1 MDNTSSKNKL
11 SNKKNISSTQVLKT
25 LQVLLQGNYTMQE
38 LVTMLNENES
48 EHFINNSVISKYINT
63 CRYCGIEIHKIH
75 NKYFVAN
82 MPFGFEFDIKDID
95 LLERLQNIVK
105 QGMSKKNN
113 RIFDGF
119 IEKLNRFSNK
129 KISRVEKA
137 TFQISV
143 EIFESAKIEK
153 RKIRLMFKNK
163 ATLDCIPLNIIENKG
178 KNFFH
183 VLVNEQEKMIDI
195 DRISGIEVLSDKFVR
210 NYSEQVVIFEL
221 KSPLAERYSLREN
234 ESLVKPF
241 DGKSITISNRG
252 EGKEILLSRLL
263 RYDDKC
269 EILNPKMYREEMK
282 KIIDSAL
289 KNYGEL

>member
-1 MDNTSSKNKL
+1 MAKL
-11 SNKKNISSTQVLKT
+11 SNKKNISSMQVLKT

-38 LVTMLNENES
+38 LVSILNENEN
-48 EHFINNSVISKYINT
+48 EHLFNNSVISKYINT
-63 CRYCGIEIHKIH
+63 CRYCGIDIQKIH
-75 NKYFVAN
+75 NKYFVAS
-82 MPFGFEFDIKDID
+82 MPFGLDLNVNDTD
-95 LLERLQNIVK
+95 LLERLQNIIR
-105 QGMSKKNN
+105 QEMSKKNN
-113 RIFDGF
+113 KIFDGF
-119 IEKLNRFSNK
+119 IEKVNRFSNK

-137 TFQISV
+137 TYKISV
-143 EIFESAKIEK
+143 EMFERAIKEK

-163 ATLDCIPLNIIENKG
+163 IIWDCVPLNIAENKG

-183 VLVNEQEKMIDI
+183 VLLNGQEKMVDTE
-195 DRISGIEVLSDKFVR
+195 RISGIEVLSDKFVR

-282 KIIDSAL
+282 EIIDSAL

>member
-1 MDNTSSKNKL
+1 MAKL
-11 SNKKNISSTQVLKT
+11 SNKKNISSMQVLKT

-38 LVTMLNENES
+38 LVSILNENEN
-48 EHFINNSVISKYINT
+48 EHLFNNSVISKYINT
-63 CRYCGIEIHKIH
+63 CRYCGIDIQKIH
-75 NKYFVAN
+75 NKYFVAS
-82 MPFGFEFDIKDID
+82 MPFGLDLNVNDTD
-95 LLERLQNIVK
+95 LLERLQNIIR
-105 QGMSKKNN
+105 QEMSKKNN
-113 RIFDGF
+113 KIFDGF
-119 IEKLNRFSNK
+119 IEKVNRFSNK

-137 TFQISV
+137 TYKISV
-143 EIFESAKIEK
+143 EMFERAIKEK

-163 ATLDCIPLNIIENKG
+163 IIWDCVPLNIAENKG

-183 VLVNEQEKMIDI
+183 VLLNGQEKMVDTE
-195 DRISGIEVLSDKFVR
+195 RISGIEVLSDKFVR